1 MRNRDGHCCT
11 NPSSKKAQEAH
22 QAQHLTGSISVLVKE
37 RAEVNKPLILY
48 FLDRENSVCFT
59 DKQANG
65 LIPDSKYGQQ
75 AEHIEPLANIQIDPD
90 LMLEWPTM

>member
-1 MRNRDGHCCT
+1 MLYKPFLQKG
-11 NPSSKKAQEAH
+11 SEEAH

-37 RAEVNKPLILY
+37 LAEVNKPLIFY
-48 FLDRENSVCFT
+48 FLDWENSVCFT

-75 AEHIEPLANIQIDPD
+75 AEHIKPLANIQMEPD
-90 LMLEWPTM
+90 LP